1 MYYIEGKYP
10 FLLFMLAAVIHEFG
24 HVLAIK
30 TLKGK
35 IKRVDIMPLCARIV
49 TSGTLSHKRDM
60 AVFLCGPAAN
70 IIVFFMYLP
79 FLFVSRSPYIWY
91 FALVNLF
98 LAVLN
103 LLPIPGNDGYRALEA
118 MLKNKSDEETAFS
131 MAKRMG
137 NISNI
142 FFFVLTAASVVLSG
156 FNPGVTALAAAA
168 NLYKKD

>member
-10 FLLFMLAAVIHEFG
+10 FLLFMLAAVIHELG

-30 TLKGK
+30 TVKGK
-35 IKRVDIMPLCARIV
+35 IKRIDIMPLCARIV
-49 TSGTLSHKRDM
+49 TSGALSHKVDM
-60 AVFLCGPAAN
+60 LVFLCGPAAN
-70 IIVFFMYLP
+70 IIMFCVYLP

-118 MLKNKSDEETAFS
+118 LLKNKSDEETVFS
-131 MAKRMG
+131 IAKRIG

-142 FFFVLTAASVVLSG
+142 LFIMLTAASVIASG